1 MFLLDTN
8 VVSDLRRART
18 GRGDPKVARWAEA
31 QEPSSLFLSVMT
43 LFEVEVGIRRLGRR
57 DPVQAAALRSWMTGH
72 LETAF
77 AGRILNIDDRISIL
91 AASFH
96 APDPAPFADSF
107 IAATALAWDA
117 TLVTADRKLLAW
129 QAPVVRIDARR

>member
-1 MFLLDTN
+1 
-8 VVSDLRRART
+8 
-18 GRGDPKVARWAEA
+18 
-31 QEPSSLFLSVMT
+31 MT

-77 AGRILNIDDRISIL
+77 TGRILNIDDRISIL

-107 IAATALAWDA
+107 IAATALVHGMVV
-117 TLVTADRKLLAW
+117 VTRNRADFAYPGLRLLDPW
-129 QAPVVRIDARR
+129 EG